1 MMCYLKIGV
10 CMENNKFKDFLEHV
24 LYLMKIREE
33 KHYINTGYCKGI
45 QETLDKIIDIAERYI
60 RESEENNE

>member
-1 MMCYLKIGV
+1 
-10 CMENNKFKDFLEHV
+10 MENKNFKDFLEHI
-24 LYLMKIREE
+24 LYPMKIREDE
-33 KHYINTGYCKGI
+33 AYNGTGYCKGI